1 MSNWQVVFKSEQ
13 EYRIQIVKNILENKN
28 INLVVINKKISGYD
42 IGDYEILVSPENV
55 IKSLKIIE
63 ENIRFE

>member
-1 MSNWQVVFKSEQ
+1 MSNWQVVFKSER

-55 IKSLKIIE
+55 IKSLKIIK